1 MVAECLLVTQSGHSL
16 EYVIGYTPTQFIA
29 ERFKREGYD
38 GIVYK
43 SDFGEAGYNIVLF
56 DPDVAECVSGRLF
69 KAKAIN
75 IEFEETANPY
85 FIQPKDKDQ
94 SASEDED

>member
-1 MVAECLLVTQSGHSL
+1 M
-16 EYVIGYTPTQFIA
+16 EYVIWYTPTQFIA

-43 SDFGEAGYNIVLF
+43 SAFGEAGYNIVLF

-75 IEFEETANPY
+75 IEFEEDANSY
-85 FIQPKDKDQ
+85 FVQRKGKDEL
-94 SASEDED
+94 ASEDKD